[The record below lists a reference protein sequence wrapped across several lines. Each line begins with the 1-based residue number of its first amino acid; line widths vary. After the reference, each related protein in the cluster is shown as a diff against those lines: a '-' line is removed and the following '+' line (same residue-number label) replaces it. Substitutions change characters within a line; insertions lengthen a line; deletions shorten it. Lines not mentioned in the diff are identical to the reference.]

1 MIQKFRPA
9 VARRPLRPI
18 AAGFLLSIVF
28 PLACRGPEPR
38 PAPAGG
44 PRRVVTL
51 APNLTEIV
59 FALGAG
65 DRLVGVSEYSDYPP
79 AARAVPRV
87 GGLEVDPEKIAALSP
102 DLVLAIA
109 EGNAQGAVRAL
120 EAAGLPV
127 TVTPSGSLDAVL
139 RSIRIV
145 ADRLGLSEEGKRL
158 ADQLAARRQ
167 AVRASV
173 AGRPRPAALL
183 LVWPDPPQ
191 AAGGET
197 FLNDVLTEAG
207 ARNLVA
213 DRRGWPVLSREYV
226 ATAPVELLVT
236 PQSVEA
242 RAAWERAFAPGGT
255 LATGA
260 VSRAR
265 RLSLDEAVLTRPGPR
280 VFDALERLAE
290 ATR

>member
-1 MIQKFRPA
+1 MIAFS
-9 VARRPLRPI
+9 RRRAI
-18 AAGFLLSIVF
+18 AAGLLLVAVF
-28 PLACRGPEPR
+28 PLACRGRASR
-38 PAPAGG
+38 PASAAGA
-44 PRRVVTL
+44 PRRVVAL

-65 DRLVGVSEYSDYPP
+65 DRLVGVSEYSDYPA

-87 GGLEVDPEKIAALSP
+87 GGLEVDAEKVAALRP

-139 RSIRIV
+139 QSIRLV
-145 ADRLGLSEEGKRL
+145 AERLGVPEEGRRL
-158 ADQLAARRQ
+158 ADRLAARRQ
-167 AVRASV
+167 AVRERV

-213 DRRGWPVLSREYV
+213 DRRGWPVLSREYL
-226 ATAPVELLVT
+226 ATAPVALLVM
-236 PQSVEA
+236 PDSVEA
-242 RAAWERAFAPGGT
+242 RGAWQRAFAPGGS
-255 LATGA
+255 LSEGA
-260 VSRAR
+260 IARAR
-265 RLSLDEAVLTRPGPR
+265 RVSIDEAELTRPGPR

-290 ATR
+290 AAR